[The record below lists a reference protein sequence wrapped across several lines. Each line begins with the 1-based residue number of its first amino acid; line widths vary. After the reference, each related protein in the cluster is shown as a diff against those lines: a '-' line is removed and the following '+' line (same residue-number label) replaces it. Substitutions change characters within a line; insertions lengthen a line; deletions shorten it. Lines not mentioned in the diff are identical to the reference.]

1 MQIPSSQF
9 IFKKLTAT
17 DFQLYALLAMNKD
30 VMKYISG
37 DALTLD
43 EAELRFQKAL
53 NINANSDDAGFL
65 IVKNRINDEF
75 IGVAKLVPLSDNQF
89 EVGYML
95 LPEYWEKGYAT
106 AMVEFLISLARE
118 KHIGELIGIVD
129 PENPASIRV
138 LSKLGFHLYETGE
151 IDGLAATYYKLNLT
165 NI

>member
-1 MQIPSSQF
+1 MQTCSSHLT
-9 IFKKLTAT
+9 FKKLTAK

-30 VMKYISG
+30 VMKYITG

-53 NINANSDDAGFL
+53 NINANSDDAGFF
-65 IVKNRINDEF
+65 IVREKANQDF
-75 IGVAKLVPLSDNQF
+75 IGVTKLVQLADNQL

-95 LPEYWEKGYAT
+95 LPKYWGKGYAT
-106 AMVEFLISLARE
+106 AMVEFLISLAKQ

-129 PENPASIRV
+129 PENQASIRV

-151 IDGLAATYYKLNLT
+151 IDGLAAAYYKLNLT